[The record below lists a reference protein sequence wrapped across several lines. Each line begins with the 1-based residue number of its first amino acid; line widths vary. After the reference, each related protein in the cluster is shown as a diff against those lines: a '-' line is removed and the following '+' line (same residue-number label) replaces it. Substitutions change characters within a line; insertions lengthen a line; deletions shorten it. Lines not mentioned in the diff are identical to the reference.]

1 MIRYC
6 DDRPSVAGQWFLL
19 LKIQSI
25 HHDTICANWFVA
37 IVLRCKVKTQYWR
50 GLAGS
55 RDLQKTAVFYNIY
68 EGLLCFKGPIGL
80 CNQIAK
86 VGGHV

>member
-19 LKIQSI
+19 PKTKPIQP
-25 HHDTICANWFVA
+25 DTICANWFVA
-37 IVLRCKVKTQYWR
+37 IVLRWKVKTQYWC
-50 GLAGS
+50 GLSGS
-55 RDLQKTAVFYNIY
+55 LDLQKTAVFYNIY
-68 EGLLCFKGPIGL
+68 EGFLYFKGSIGV